1 MRTSTAIITDLLS
14 RNIIGRKKVAEIAI
28 AVMPR
33 LIEVMKKYEGKKI
46 FTVKGDQTAKFK
58 VDILKAMLQGRK
70 DLGLDNR
77 TSIYISQGYRSLEV
91 SFNSFVT
98 WGKYEEDDMS
108 DGEYYSMTLYV
119 AELENRQ
126 ILKEF
131 YDHDQIMKP
140 ANDAM
145 NVDIDFIK
153 NTRRK
158 IADLKKQ
165 IDDLNSY
172 LPYYAKAR

>member
-46 FTVKGDQTAKFK
+46 FTVSGDKTAKFK
-58 VDILKAMLQGRK
+58 VDILEAMLQGKK

-98 WGKYEEDDMS
+98 WGKYEEDD
-108 DGEYYSMTLYV
+108 
-119 AELENRQ
+119 
-126 ILKEF
+126 IL
-131 YDHDQIMKP
+131 
-140 ANDAM
+140 
-145 NVDIDFIK
+145 
-153 NTRRK
+153 
-158 IADLKKQ
+158 
-165 IDDLNSY
+165 S
-172 LPYYAKAR
+172 